1 LTAALS
7 KPFLTIVEVFP
18 PSFSAEEGR
27 EPVFGIRQKKRD
39 FVERVKRIQYLADA
53 ILVADVKDT
62 SRYKLSSVQSAALL
76 RDSIGIEAIPVITA
90 RDSNRSSVSS
100 AILTAFSLGLDHLML
115 VWGDKYSTGDGA
127 SNVYDFL
134 SLAELIASARNL
146 GKRSGIEC
154 TIFAPLNTSLLGTAR
169 GRDIASSRLA
179 SGAAYLLA
187 QPPTTDASAGL
198 ANEIRALEEV
208 GLKDTVLPNVFP
220 FRDAADINA
229 CRTRFGWEI
238 PERMVELASR
248 GESAL
253 LAEARKVVR
262 AIREAGFP
270 GVYVSTRGH
279 PELARYV
286 LG

>member
-1 LTAALS
+1 MTGSRS

-18 PSFSAEEGR
+18 PSFSTEVSR

-39 FVERVKRIQYLADA
+39 FVERVKRIRYLADA

-62 SRYKLSSVQSAALL
+62 SRFKLSSVQSAALL

-90 RDSNRSSVSS
+90 RDSNRSGVFS

-115 VWGDKYSTGDGA
+115 VWGDRYAEGDGA
-127 SNVYDFL
+127 TNVYDFA
-134 SLAELIASARNL
+134 SLAELISAAKRL
-146 GKRSGIEC
+146 GERSGVKC
-154 TIFAPLNTSLLGTAR
+154 TIFAPVDTSRLGTTR
-169 GRDIASSRLA
+169 GREVAASRLA

-187 QPPTTDASAGL
+187 QPPTTDTISSL
-198 ANEIRALEEV
+198 ANQEKALTEL
-208 GLKDTVLPNVFP
+208 GLKGSVIPNVFP
-220 FRDAADINA
+220 FRDAADIRS
-229 CRTRFGWEI
+229 CRTKFGWEI
-238 PERMVELASR
+238 PERMVEMASR

-253 LAEARKVVR
+253 LAEAKKVVR
-262 AIREAGFP
+262 TVRERGFP

>member
-1 LTAALS
+1 M
-7 KPFLTIVEVFP
+7 
-18 PSFSAEEGR
+18 
-27 EPVFGIRQKKRD
+27 FGIRQKKRD

-53 ILVADVKDT
+53 ILVADVKDA
-62 SRYKLSSVQSAALL
+62 SRFKLSSVQSAALL
-76 RDSIGIEAIPVITA
+76 RDSLGIEAIPVITA

-100 AILTAFSLGLDHLML
+100 TILTAFSLGLNHLML
-115 VWGDKYSTGDGA
+115 VWGDRYAEGDGA

-134 SLAELIASARNL
+134 SLAELISTAKKL
-146 GKRSGIEC
+146 GERSGVRC
-154 TIFAPLNTSLLGTAR
+154 TILAPVDTSHLGTTR
-169 GRDIASSRLA
+169 GRDIAASRLA

-198 ANEIRALEEV
+198 AKQEKTLSEL
-208 GLKDTVLPNVFP
+208 GLKSSVIPNVFP
-220 FRDAADINA
+220 FRDVADIRS
-229 CRTRFGWEI
+229 CRARFGWEI
-238 PERMVELASR
+238 PERMVELASG

-253 LAEARKVVR
+253 LAEAKKVVR
-262 AIREAGFP
+262 AVRGRGFP